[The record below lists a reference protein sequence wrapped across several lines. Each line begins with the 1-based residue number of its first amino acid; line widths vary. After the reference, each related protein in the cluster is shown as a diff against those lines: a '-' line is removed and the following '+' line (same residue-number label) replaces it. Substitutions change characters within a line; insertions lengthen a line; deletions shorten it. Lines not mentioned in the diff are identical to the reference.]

1 MENEWIFDAT
11 NSDRLRAHM
20 STDDFKAFNFDT
32 TAIDWHQYINLYC
45 YGMIKHFHRTNLTKT
60 WFVGLQRFVL
70 KEEIDE
76 PRLEDLL
83 YNRMPSRDIDGHSS
97 IEKKLFPD
105 LRFALNASK
114 EVRVTNSVVNASNS
128 HL

>member
-1 MENEWIFDAT
+1 MNKSIRHLVENEWIFDAT

-20 STDDFKAFNFDT
+20 TGEDFKAFNFDT
-32 TAIDWHQYINLYC
+32 TSIDWHQYINLYC
-45 YGMIKHFHRTNLTKT
+45 YGKLKLLNLKSRANDTS
-60 WFVGLQRFVL
+60 VGLQRFVL
-70 KEEIDE
+70 KEEIEE

-114 EVRVTNSVVNASNS
+114 DVRVA
-128 HL
+128 